1 MFADAHMT
9 TYRAL
14 VDLVVAG
21 KGVKAGATFETSDE
35 QAAPAIAFGLAEAVA
50 SRSSG
55 DDRDRDEPKPRA
67 KRSTRKAS

>member
-1 MFADAHMT
+1 MT

-21 KGVKAGATFETSDE
+21 KGVEAGSTFETSDE
-35 QAAPAIAFGLAEAVA
+35 QAAPAVAFGLAEVVEARG
-50 SRSSG
+50 RSSSEQA
-55 DDRDRDEPKPRA
+55 DAP